1 VRGNAKHAQKSMEDS
16 MFGFCEA
23 ISHCLNI
30 VKQSRLA
37 LFAMKTQLAASDAEE
52 RTTAKIANVREYML
66 SNILS
71 IWRKAT
77 ESLAR
82 NISANCV

>member
-1 VRGNAKHAQKSMEDS
+1 

-23 ISHCLNI
+23 ISHCLNF
-30 VKQSRLA
+30 VTQSRLA

-52 RTTAKIANVREYML
+52 RTKPKIANVREYML
-66 SNILS
+66 SNMLS
-71 IWRKAT
+71 IWRKAM

-82 NISANCV
+82 DVSASCV

>member
-1 VRGNAKHAQKSMEDS
+1 

-23 ISHCLNI
+23 ISHCLNF
-30 VKQSRLA
+30 VMQSRLA

-52 RTTAKIANVREYML
+52 WTKPKIANVREYML
-66 SNILS
+66 SNMLS
-71 IWRKAT
+71 IWRKAM

-82 NISANCV
+82 DVSASCV